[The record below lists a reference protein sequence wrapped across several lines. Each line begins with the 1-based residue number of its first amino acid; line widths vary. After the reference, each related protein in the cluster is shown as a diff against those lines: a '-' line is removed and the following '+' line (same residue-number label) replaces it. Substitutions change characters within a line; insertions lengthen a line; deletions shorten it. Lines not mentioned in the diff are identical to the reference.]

1 MGNWC
6 YVSNGEGK
14 GPVSEDD
21 LHRLLVDGALTANSL
36 VWKQGM
42 KGWQSVGR
50 IDELASLL
58 PPEIPPAPKVSVWH
72 RMRRHL
78 GSSIA
83 LLFGCLGIIGGFF
96 GMVQSVDAPHVS
108 DNLLIGGAVMLLGA
122 LAYRSAKMRKLGEA
136 KSTLTR
142 QFWEIGLLVLT
153 CVVILAQNNLK
164 YLIATDPV
172 PNVLVPV
179 WAIVAYLV
187 IAFMP
192 IAFMQRAQSR

>member
-1 MGNWC
+1 
-6 YVSNGEGK
+6 
-14 GPVSEDD
+14 
-21 LHRLLVDGALTANSL
+21 
-36 VWKQGM
+36 
-42 KGWQSVGR
+42 
-50 IDELASLL
+50 
-58 PPEIPPAPKVSVWH
+58 
-72 RMRRHL
+72 
-78 GSSIA
+78 
-83 LLFGCLGIIGGFF
+83 
-96 GMVQSVDAPHVS
+96 MVQSVGAPHVS